1 MQTSTNVRQEGP
13 QGPVD
18 QGTTILIDRKEYP
31 VPWPVHG
38 KNVLTG
44 LEIRNIATPPIDMTR
59 DLFEIVP
66 GGSDTKIDDET
77 EVEIRDRMRFFT
89 APRNINPGS

>member
-1 MQTSTNVRQEGP
+1 MSASNVRQDGP

-18 QGTTILIDRKEYP
+18 QGTTILIDRKEYH
-31 VPWPVHG
+31 VPWTVHG

-44 LEIRNIATPPIDMTR
+44 LKIRGLATPPIDVGR

-66 GGSDTKIDDET
+66 GGSDPKIDDET